1 MPPKR
6 MKLSELKTPTETI
19 DMTPLDDDPF
29 ITLALEVGD
38 AFEDLDPDVA
48 IAVLAVVTAATF
60 LRLPKHNRMDEL
72 EDWIDTLARAVEQRS
87 M

>member
-38 AFEDLDPDVA
+38 AFE
-48 IAVLAVVTAATF
+48 VVTAATF

-72 EDWIDTLARAVEQRS
+72 EDWIDTLARAVETKKHVI
-87 M
+87 